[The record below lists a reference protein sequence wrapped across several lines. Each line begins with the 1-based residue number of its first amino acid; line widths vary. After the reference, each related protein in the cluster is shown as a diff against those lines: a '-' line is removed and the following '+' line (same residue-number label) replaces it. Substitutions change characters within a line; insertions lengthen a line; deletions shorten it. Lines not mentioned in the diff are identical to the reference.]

1 LASKLFKIFI
11 MKKLLLSFSL
21 LVAVSA
27 TNAQNIITENFDNV
41 GNPVVLPAGWQ
52 VTNQSAPVGT
62 TVWFQGGGAATLFP
76 GFNGGQ
82 TGYIGANFN
91 ATTGAGTISNWLN
104 SPTLNLQQGDVIS
117 FYTRQPNYGVPPTPA
132 NTFPDRLEMR
142 LSANGDFSVIPSAGI
157 NDVGDFTEV
166 LVEVNPTLALTG
178 YPEVWTQ
185 YTYTNTEVTPI
196 SGKIAFRYYVTN
208 GGPTGANS
216 NYIGIDAFSIDR
228 PLSTDGFFAQ
238 NYKVWPN
245 PASTV
250 LNFANKATSTIESI
264 QITDLN
270 GRTIKEVKG
279 MVEQIN
285 ISELNAGLYFVKVTS
300 NEGTGT
306 TKIIKK

>member
-1 LASKLFKIFI
+1 

-27 TNAQNIITENFDNV
+27 TNAQNLILENFDAI
-41 GNPVVLPAGWQ
+41 GNPPVLPAGWQ
-52 VTNQSAPVGT
+52 TTNQSDPVGT
-62 TVWFQGGGAATLFP
+62 TVWFQGGGSATLFP

-91 ATTGAGTISNWLN
+91 ATTGTGTISNWLI
-104 SPTLNLQQGDVIS
+104 SPTLTLQDGDVVS
-117 FYTRQPNYGVPPTPA
+117 FYTRTITYVAAPTPA

-142 LSANGDFSVIPSAGI
+142 GSVNGDFSVLPSGGI
-157 NDVGDFTEV
+157 NDVGDFGEV
-166 LVEVNPTLALTG
+166 LVEVNPTLALTD
-178 YPEVWTQ
+178 YPDDWTQ
-185 YTYTNTEVTPI
+185 YTYTVTGLASPTAV
-196 SGKIAFRYYVTN
+196 KIAFRYFVTD
-208 GGPTGANS
+208 GGPLGANS

-250 LNFANKATSTIESI
+250 VNFANKATSTIESI

-279 MVEQIN
+279 MVDQIN